1 MPNEEN
7 ISPNER
13 SIGRIKW
20 YGGYNSKTDR
30 ENKFGFLDSIEY
42 GGVFVHESGLIC
54 SPLCMKEGL
63 WVTFHVVDGEKGT
76 AAADVDLAENE
87 SNVSVISRLLKAS
100 EIPIEIRIQA
110 CFHIPLEENH
120 PLIPSMAKT
129 IEEYDRHYWKGDSNF
144 PDSWKELG
152 RESPLYKILPEQIR
166 RAWFNRVYPGIKQT
180 IDVLSNSVGRIERN
194 TEIYSSMS
202 PQDRQLALSWADSDQ
217 DYEKA
222 KMLSARGA
230 ELITAEFFAEI
241 GRPVL
246 DIAIHQVTGKS
257 DQWKTHDLMID
268 SSCPVDVKNARSTIN
283 SNTFVE
289 YTIKRFKKDS
299 QGRNVIIVGV
309 LSPYLTL
316 KELER
321 ESHWDRNSIKILG
334 TTTQSQVQN
343 LEKEFSKRELTVD
356 FGDAQRWPIWIF
368 NNDLDWFS
376 NQREAIAEF
385 SKYADQVNP
394 EDWSDCQ
401 QMVIPAFVIAG
412 MEVPKHYR
420 EKLLPWQNWYLDKI
434 VEKSES
440 VELTLP
446 WLYLFT
452 FHHFLEA
459 ITNIGSAE
467 SKQYSPEGYNE
478 LLFYSEDDTERPA
491 SLIDPVGVLK
501 KLIET
506 LNTLWVHRHLAHLG
520 SLRSFVFRGE
530 GLLRGNDPRGR
541 KVTVL
546 AYCGGFIEGKGKCGH
561 SPLVIGQQETCRSCQ
576 MLICDECGHCSERC
590 KNERGR

>member
-1 MPNEEN
+1 MPNKEN

-13 SIGRIKW
+13 AIGRVKW

-30 ENKFGFLDSIEY
+30 DNKFGFLDSIEY
-42 GGVFVHESGLIC
+42 GSVFVRESGLIC
-54 SPLCMKEGL
+54 APSDMKDGR
-63 WVTFHVVDGEKGT
+63 WFTFHVVDGEKGA

-87 SNVSVISRLLKAS
+87 SNASVISRLLKTC
-100 EIPIEIRIQA
+100 EIPIEIRVQA
-110 CFHIPLEENH
+110 CFHIPLEESH

-129 IEEYDRHYWKGDSNF
+129 IEEYDRHYRKGVSDF
-144 PDSWKELG
+144 PDSWKELD

-166 RAWFNRVYPGIKQT
+166 RAWFNRVYPGLIQC
-180 IDVLSNSVGRIERN
+180 IDILSNSVDCIERDP
-194 TEIYSSMS
+194 EIYSSMS
-202 PQDRQLALSWADSDQ
+202 PQDMHLALLWAGTDN

-230 ELITAEFFAEI
+230 ELITAEFFTEI
-241 GRPVL
+241 GRSVI
-246 DIAIHQVTGKS
+246 DIAIHQVTGES
-257 DQWKTHDLMID
+257 DQWKFHDLLID
-268 SSCPVDVKNARSTIN
+268 SSCSVDVKNARSTIN

-289 YTIKRFKKDS
+289 YTIKRFKIDS
-299 QGRNVIIVGV
+299 RGRNVIILGV

-316 KELER
+316 EQLEHKLPWH
-321 ESHWDRNSIKILG
+321 SNSIKILG

-343 LEKEFSKRELTVD
+343 LEQEFSKRELTVD

-385 SKYADQVNP
+385 SKYADQVIP

-420 EKLLPWQNWYLDKI
+420 EKLFPWQNWYLDKI
-434 VEKSES
+434 FEKSKAG
-440 VELTLP
+440 ELTLP

-467 SKQYSPEGYNE
+467 SKRYSPEGYNE
-478 LLFYSEDDTERPA
+478 LLFYAENDERPA
-491 SLIDPVGVLK
+491 SLIDPVRVLK
-501 KLIET
+501 KLVET
-506 LNTLWVHRHLAHLG
+506 LNTLWGNRHSAHLG

-530 GLLRGNDPRGR
+530 GLLRGIDPRGR
-541 KVTVL
+541 KVSVL

-561 SPLVIGQQETCRSCQ
+561 SPLVIGQHETCRSCQ
-576 MLICDECGHCSERC
+576 MLICNKCGHCSERC
-590 KNERGR
+590 KNKGGG